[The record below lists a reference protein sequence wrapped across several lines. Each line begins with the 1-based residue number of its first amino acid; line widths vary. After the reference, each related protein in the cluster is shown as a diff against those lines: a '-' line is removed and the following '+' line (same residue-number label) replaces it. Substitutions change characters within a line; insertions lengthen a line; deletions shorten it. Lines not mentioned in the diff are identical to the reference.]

1 MLSSEMLAI
10 YEKIPHS
17 KCKPGCCKC
26 CTNVIQFSPSELVHM
41 GSYANDGC
49 CSHCVDGKCA
59 IYENRP
65 FICRIYGTS
74 ELLVCEDCEPERY
87 LTAEETTELVHIYR
101 ELWKA
106 EENTVKD

>member
-1 MLSSEMLAI
+1 
-10 YEKIPHS
+10 
-17 KCKPGCCKC
+17 
-26 CTNVIQFSPSELVHM
+26 M

-49 CSHCVDGKCA
+49 CSYCVDGKCA
-59 IYENRP
+59 IYEKRP

-87 LTAEETTELVHIYR
+87 LTAEETTELVHIYH